1 MSDFDTVAAAYERHT
16 KALAKANEHNKA
28 AVFDALAAAG
38 ITTVIAEFDGEGDSG
53 QIENVTARAGEA
65 DVTLPATPVTL
76 HDASWQGDEFTTAE
90 SSLPKAIETLCYG
103 YLEQYQ
109 GGWENNDGAF
119 GSFVFNVAGRRIQL
133 EFNGRFIARFIDV
146 ATHNYD
152 L

>member
-1 MSDFDTVAAAYERHT
+1 MSDFDDVAAAYQRHT
-16 KALAKANEHNKA
+16 KAMAKANEHNKA
-28 AVFDALAAAG
+28 AVFDALTAAG
-38 ITTVIAEFDGEGDSG
+38 VTTVTAEFDGEGDSG
-53 QIENVTARAGEA
+53 QIEGVTARAGEA

-76 HDASWQGDEFTTAE
+76 HQANWQGDDLTTAE
-90 SSLPKAIETLCYG
+90 TPLPEAIETLCYG

-119 GSFVFNVAGRRIQL
+119 GSFEFDIANRSIQL
-133 EFNGRFIARFIDV
+133 EFNGRFTDV